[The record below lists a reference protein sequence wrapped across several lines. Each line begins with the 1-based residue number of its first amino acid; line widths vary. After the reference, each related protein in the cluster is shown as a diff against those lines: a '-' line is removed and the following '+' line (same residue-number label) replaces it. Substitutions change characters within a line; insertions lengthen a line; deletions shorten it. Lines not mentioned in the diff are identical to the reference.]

1 MISVYAWEK
10 GGYHHGWRQLY
21 LCLLIICLRYLLIQ
35 SNTISASARD
45 SLLSPTSECRQYQS
59 TDQSNFISAT
69 TDYVQNRGIVN
80 NYCKFSL
87 LPILNK
93 GESLEKLFS
102 YLYDIST
109 YRKGYL
115 NSRESII
122 IITKLY
128 ALPKSQVNWVNIAGI
143 RDYFTQLIQ
152 PKHQD
157 HRNKYELSHKLTNN
171 CQTNQY
177 RVMNIFINSGKPTKH
192 KSVNCWFISNNNN
205 SLLLCT
211 LIGESLEKLFLYYRN
226 TSMYSESNNN
236 REITS
241 DNYKKNNNNNN
252 NKNSKAQPK
261 KSNSQRKAMEADNN
275 PIATQIN
282 SKAQPKKSNSQG
294 KAMEVDEN
302 PIATLMKVLNQLGID
317 PAVLNSALANKQQEP
332 IKEPVPPAPP
342 YEPDG
347 NGGSRKRQITEVVIS
362 NSSDTTTTTISS
374 QVNPWNINKL
384 GTSKAAVSEEKS
396 SSTKDNSISMGGQG
410 GGDTDEDDV

>member
-93 GESLEKLFS
+93 EESLEKLFS

-115 NSRESII
+115 NSREPNI

-128 ALPKSQVNWVNIAGI
+128 ALPKSQVDWLNIARI

-157 HRNKYELSHKLTNN
+157 HRNKYELIHKLTNN
-171 CQTNQY
+171 HQTNQY
-177 RVMNIFINSGKPTKH
+177 RVINIFINSGKRTKH
-192 KSVNCWFISNNNN
+192 KSVNCWFISNNKN
-205 SLLLCT
+205 SLLLCP
-211 LIGESLEKLFLYYRN
+211 INGESLKKLFLYYRN
-226 TSMYSESNNN
+226 TLTYNH
-236 REITS
+236 
-241 DNYKKNNNNNN
+241 NNNN
-252 NKNSKAQPK
+252 NSKAQPK
-261 KSNSQRKAMEADNN
+261 KSNL
-275 PIATQIN
+275 
-282 SKAQPKKSNSQG
+282 QG

-302 PIATLMKVLNQLGID
+302 PIATLIKVLNQLGID

-342 YEPDG
+342 YEPDA

-362 NSSDTTTTTISS
+362 NSNDTTTTTISS

-384 GTSKAAVSEEKS
+384 GTSKTAVPVEKS
-396 SSTKDNSISMGGQG
+396 SSTKNNSISMGGQG

>member
-1 MISVYAWEK
+1 MLMSTVLAWGK
-10 GGYHHGWRQLY
+10 GGYHHAGLRQLS
-21 LCLLIICLRYLLIQ
+21 LCQLIICLRYLQIQ

-59 TDQSNFISAT
+59 TDQSKFASAT
-69 TDYVQNRGIVN
+69 TDYVQNRGILN
-80 NYCKFSL
+80 NNCKFSL
-87 LPILNK
+87 LSILNK

-115 NSRESII
+115 NSRESNI

-177 RVMNIFINSGKPTKH
+177 RVINILINSGKPTKH
-192 KSVNCWFISNNNN
+192 KSVKCWFISNNNN
-205 SLLLCT
+205 SLLLCP
-211 LIGESLEKLFLYYRN
+211 LNGESLEKLFLYYRN
-226 TSMYSESNNN
+226 TLTYNH
-236 REITS
+236 
-241 DNYKKNNNNNN
+241 NNNN
-252 NKNSKAQPK
+252 
-261 KSNSQRKAMEADNN
+261 
-275 PIATQIN
+275 N

-347 NGGSRKRQITEVVIS
+347 NGGSWKRQITEVVIS
-362 NSSDTTTTTISS
+362 NSNDTTTTIVSS
-374 QVNPWNINKL
+374 QVTPWNINKL

-396 SSTKDNSISMGGQG
+396 SSTNDISISMGGQG
-410 GGDTDEDDV
+410 GGDTDEYDV